1 MSVFNIES
9 HEKCFKKSISQ
20 ILIFYNNI
28 YRETSKI
35 NVSEETILYF
45 LENERR
51 ILLLIF
57 AKENACY
64 EKL

>member
-1 MSVFNIES
+1 M
-9 HEKCFKKSISQ
+9 FKKSIGQ

-45 LENERR
+45 LENERH
-51 ILLLIF
+51 ILLLIL

-64 EKL
+64 EKF